1 MLYFIWNPVQAG
13 EVVFACA
20 CIRVNVLFL
29 LQTRG
34 FCCGLPAC
42 SGSGYS
48 CRWDGSRGSI
58 HCSHPKGWSAWIHA
72 AGSCPASY
80 ACYNALSHPAYW
92 WISVNNRYTEVVRR
106 GEVVCRFWRKPAM
119 SYFITHATA
128 AEHCSKLQPGGWTV
142 QNTSGRSSR

>member
-1 MLYFIWNPVQAG
+1 M
-13 EVVFACA
+13 
-20 CIRVNVLFL
+20 CIFFNIFFL
-29 LQTRG
+29 RTRG

-58 HCSHPKGWSAWIHA
+58 HCSHPKGWSAWTHA

-106 GEVVCRFWRKPAM
+106 GRWCVGSEGNQQWVILLLMQQLQSIAANCSQVGERCKTPAVV
-119 SYFITHATA
+119 A
-128 AEHCSKLQPGGWTV
+128 AGRRCIQCSLLTLQ
-142 QNTSGRSSR
+142 GREL